1 MNGRGYVTN
10 DKGGYRA
17 ARAAK
22 KKKRE
27 ERFVNFFEQKIL
39 YFFKGWHP

>member
-22 KKKRE
+22 KIMSKQANVCLKSSNL
-27 ERFVNFFEQKIL
+27 FADCTL
-39 YFFKGWHP
+39 

>member
-17 ARAAK
+17 ARASK
-22 KKKRE
+22 NEICHIQR
-27 ERFVNFFEQKIL
+27 
-39 YFFKGWHP
+39 